1 MLKKMFAV
9 GLLSL
14 GMVAGGASAVSADE
28 DKDCGDF
35 SSGDEVMQY
44 WNDNNFSAENDPDR
58 LDNDSDGQPCE
69 NLTEDW
75 EASEE
80 QESNSEETSESS
92 ESSVSNDKDCDSFEN
107 HEEVM
112 AFWYENGYDENNDP
126 HDLDRDNDNLPCE
139 VSQSEWDSFVA
150 DKEDGSESNGS
161 DEDTSS
167 ESDEEASAEQGEE
180 GGELP
185 DTSSN
190 NPLMMLAGLI
200 VSAGAGLFLILKKQL
215 T

>member
-35 SSGDEVMQY
+35 STGDEVMQY

-92 ESSVSNDKDCDSFEN
+92 ESAVSNDKDCDSFEN

-150 DKEDGSESNGS
+150 DKEDGSESNSS